1 MNIRVLGAHNMEVD
15 HARHTCF
22 LLDGVVAIDA
32 GSLMTSL
39 TQEELDGIQA
49 LLLTHR
55 HFDHVRD
62 VPSLGLSTLDKGGT
76 ISMYSLPETL
86 DAVRSRL
93 MDGVLYPDLT
103 TSLTQ
108 DGPKFALQAVTPGQA
123 MSVSGYTVKPIAVP
137 HAAPTVGYI
146 VHQAEGSSFAY
157 CGDTGGGL
165 LPFFHDSFKPDLLFI
180 EITFASRMED
190 RARLT
195 GHLTPSLLLDELTDA
210 AKRKLPIPKIRIVHR
225 HPDHE
230 AEITEELAGI
240 ISKLDMDISFANED
254 MAVEV

>member
-39 TQEELDGIQA
+39 TQEEMDGIQA

-62 VPSLGLSTLDKGGT
+62 VPSLGLSTLDNGGT

-93 MDGVLYPDLT
+93 MDGVLSRPHHQPDARWAKVRSPGRDPWASHERLRLYRKAD
-103 TSLTQ
+103 SRSPCGADRGVDSPPGRGEQLRLLRRHRWR
-108 DGPKFALQAVTPGQA
+108 PFAI
-123 MSVSGYTVKPIAVP
+123 VS
-137 HAAPTVGYI
+137 
-146 VHQAEGSSFAY
+146 
-157 CGDTGGGL
+157 
-165 LPFFHDSFKPDLLFI
+165 
-180 EITFASRMED
+180 
-190 RARLT
+190 
-195 GHLTPSLLLDELTDA
+195 
-210 AKRKLPIPKIRIVHR
+210 
-225 HPDHE
+225 
-230 AEITEELAGI
+230 
-240 ISKLDMDISFANED
+240 
-254 MAVEV
+254 